1 MQSIQVVMTPENLS
15 LSLIQLFHTEISNS
29 SHNGLP
35 FSTFDVDND
44 NREGD
49 FAERSCAR
57 LYKVSRIVNSYKM
70 LNFISITFVRRFPQK
85 SLI

>member
-1 MQSIQVVMTPENLS
+1 MYSCRKINTEQTTSNDSGEILS
-15 LSLIQLFHTEISNS
+15 LSLIQLFHTEITNS

-49 FAERSCAR
+49 FSERSCAR
-57 LYKVSRIVNSYKM
+57 LYKVRLSPNNNIFSQEIIR
-70 LNFISITFVRRFPQK
+70 
-85 SLI
+85 